1 MAATDDSAFGAGVR
15 AGYDRWAAVYDHDGN
30 PLQALEEPELRRL
43 AGDPRGLDCLDLG
56 CGTGRHALWLAERGG
71 RVTAVD
77 FSEEMLEQAR
87 RKPGAVAVRFLR
99 HNLAA
104 PLPFPE
110 GAFDLVVSGLVLE
123 HIEDLDAFFLEL
135 RRVLRPGGR
144 ALLSAMH
151 PRMFE
156 RGAWARF
163 TDEATGEV
171 VAPGSLPHALE
182 DFVRAA
188 AGAGFTLEELVERA
202 PDAAFAECW
211 PRAARYLDTPMLAV
225 LAFKA

>member
-1 MAATDDSAFGAGVR
+1 MAPVDDSAFGAAVR

-30 PLQALEEPELRRL
+30 PLQALEGPELRRL

-77 FSEEMLEQAR
+77 FSEGMLVQAR
-87 RKPGAVAVRFLR
+87 RKPGAAAVRFLR
-99 HNLAA
+99 HDLAT

-110 GAFDLVVSGLVLE
+110 GAFDLAVSGLVLE
-123 HIEDLDAFFLEL
+123 HLEDLPGFFREL

-144 ALLSAMH
+144 AVLSAMH

-156 RGAWARF
+156 KGAWARF
-163 TDEATGEV
+163 TDEATGKV
-171 VAPGSLPHALE
+171 VAPGSLPHSLA
-182 DFVRAA
+182 DFAQAA
-188 AGAGFTLEELVERA
+188 WGAGLRLEEQLEIA
-202 PDAAFAECW
+202 PDAAFAARW

-225 LAFKA
+225 LALRA